1 MRKKILVFGPLHRCR
16 RERVLDPGRAAM
28 PAQLAPAPCLTRLSA
43 NSEGSQLRMRRGKLA
58 IPAQP
63 DATLTGSQRI
73 ALAVLGGSQDT
84 VAAATYPFSSMG
96 EDASTFSGSS
106 KRPAPGSNS
115 SGASVTTS
123 SMTLSSASSALYG
136 SMFGNIAGWN
146 SCTASGP
153 HILSEGN
160 CVTYSFVR

>member
-1 MRKKILVFGPLHRCR
+1 
-16 RERVLDPGRAAM
+16 M

-73 ALAVLGGSQDT
+73 AVAVLGGSQDT
-84 VAAATYPFSSMG
+84 VAAVYIPVLVYGRGRLHFLRVVKETRAGVEFLRSLGDDLLY
-96 EDASTFSGSS
+96 DA
-106 KRPAPGSNS
+106 
-115 SGASVTTS
+115 
-123 SMTLSSASSALYG
+123 SSASSALYG

-153 HILSEGN
+153 AHSI
-160 CVTYSFVR
+160 